1 MQVMDEH
8 DIVRLRIR
16 RDEPPEDPSARRTN
30 RRWLWMAASALGIL
44 SVLGV
49 YRYRV
54 SPIEIVAVRVQ
65 SISTP
70 SGTAEENEVLD
81 ATGYIVAAH
90 TIELASKVIG
100 KVDWIGV
107 EKGETVRAGQELVRL
122 EDQEYKAQLLEA
134 KGQLENLKAH
144 LAELEHG
151 PRPEEIA
158 RAKADSDQA
167 QVDLKNASIS
177 LGRTRG
183 LARTGVLAQ
192 QALDDAEA
200 KYGEAAAHAESL
212 SKTLA
217 LMQIGTRSE
226 DIDAAK
232 AQVMQY
238 QGAYDYARQEWENTI
253 IRAPIGGTILERN
266 VERGEF
272 VTNGFVGDKGAK
284 GYVVSLANLNDL
296 QVELDINQS
305 DFAKVGASDV
315 AWVSTDA
322 YPDRKYEGHIV
333 EIAPEANRAKGTV
346 QIKVTILHPDDH
358 LRPDMNASVAFIA
371 SGQRAGQEPTNQA
384 VRVQASAV
392 HQNTV
397 FVVKNGRAVK
407 RSVLLGRQ
415 SGDMTEVLRGLA
427 AGEQV
432 VQNPPATLKDGDSV
446 RIREEQ

>member
-8 DIVRLRIR
+8 DIAKLRIR
-16 RDEPPEDPSARRTN
+16 HDGPPEEPSARRTN
-30 RRWLWMAASALGIL
+30 RGWLWMAGSALGIL
-44 SVLGV
+44 CVIGV
-49 YRYRV
+49 YRYRF

-65 SISTP
+65 SSSTP
-70 SGTAEENEVLD
+70 LGTAGENDVLD

-134 KGQLENLKAH
+134 MGQLENLKAH

-167 QVDLKNASIS
+167 QVDLRSANIS
-177 LGRTRG
+177 LGRTRE

-212 SKTLA
+212 SKTFA

-253 IRAPIGGTILERN
+253 IRAPIGGTVLERN

-305 DFAKVGASDV
+305 DFAKIGVSDV

-333 EIAPEANRAKGTV
+333 EIAPVANRAKGTV
-346 QIKVTILHPDDH
+346 QIKVAILHPDDH

-371 SGQRAGQEPTNQA
+371 PGQRAGQEPTNQA
-384 VRVQASAV
+384 VRVQISAV

-397 FVVKNGRAVK
+397 FVVENGRVAK
-407 RSVLLGRQ
+407 RSVLVGRQ
-415 SGDMTEVLRGLA
+415 SGDMTEVRRGLA
-427 AGEQV
+427 PGEQV